1 MKFYPE
7 RDSTQPMKFVPWELM
22 APHEAQARL
31 NHYQSLDEL
40 ASRGGLSADEAVAV
54 LEDRQW
60 CKMPK
65 DEAVARLAE
74 LVNLAAAAAD
84 RTALGRQFVGPSVD
98 FRAWWD
104 SKDHTYDGDATP
116 LSIAGMA
123 WEAAHQKY
131 AAQTPTP
138 KTVQFTPE
146 EVQMLSDALWVARCD
161 IWQTARVSEYNLTG
175 KDPNFP
181 DDEGTPPMT
190 PKLIH
195 REGLTASYQTFD
207 QVVAALAMLSQKSK
221 KA

>member
-1 MKFYPE
+1 M
-7 RDSTQPMKFVPWELM
+7 L
-22 APHEAQARL
+22 APHEEQAQR
-31 NHYQSLDEL
+31 NHLQSLETL
-40 ASRGGLSADEAVAV
+40 ASRGGLSACEAVAV
-54 LEDRQW
+54 LEDRRW
-60 CKMPK
+60 HKMPK
-65 DEAVARLAE
+65 DEAVARLVE
-74 LVNLAAAAAD
+74 LVNLAAAAAG

-104 SKDHTYDGDATP
+104 SKDHTYGGDATP
-116 LSIAGMA
+116 LSVAGMA

-138 KTVQFTPE
+138 EAGQFTPE
-146 EVQMLSDALWVARCD
+146 EVEMLGAALWTARCD

-181 DDEGTPPMT
+181 NDEGTPPTT

-207 QVVAALAMLSQKSK
+207 QVCAALAMLSQKSK